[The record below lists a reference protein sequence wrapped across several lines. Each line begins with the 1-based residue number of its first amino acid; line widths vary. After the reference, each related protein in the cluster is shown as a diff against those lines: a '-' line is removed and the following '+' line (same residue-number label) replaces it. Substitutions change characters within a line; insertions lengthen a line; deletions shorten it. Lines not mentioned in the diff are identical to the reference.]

1 MATTVCNAGA
11 CREGVLEVVW
21 RDAMM
26 MLGWLYMRLI
36 CGVFFFLGPCLA
48 TLSLPFLFLPTDGAW
63 RFCLGDFLAGGGGDI
78 SESGWVRLGCL
89 LVGGSGRRRWR
100 FGEGG
105 GDISVSRRAFLGR
118 LRRLDGAR
126 GVGGLSLEG
135 RGGDGGDTCAVVSS
149 RARG

>member
-1 MATTVCNAGA
+1 MVGTFLNRGA
-11 CREGVLEVVW
+11 FPRVVFLWEVQ
-21 RDAMM
+21 
-26 MLGWLYMRLI
+26 
-36 CGVFFFLGPCLA
+36 
-48 TLSLPFLFLPTDGAW
+48 
-63 RFCLGDFLAGGGGDI
+63 GGT
-78 SESGWVRLGCL
+78 
-89 LVGGSGRRRWR
+89 GRGRWH

-135 RGGDGGDTCAVVSS
+135 RGGDGGDTCVVVSS